1 MSLLLLYLTA
11 GVPSLQ
17 DLSLMIWGGADVIT
31 EIRSTINVTSLNHPQ
46 TIPTPSPWKNCLLW
60 NQFLVPKG
68 TGAIVSHYFFFFLY
82 YSFALFCSF
91 EKTRIHTLKIEMQS
105 KRISAWEYPSEG
117 DLWQYRAA
125 IPSIFLKIVFLY

>member
-1 MSLLLLYLTA
+1 MSLLLLCLTA

-17 DLSLMIWGGADVIT
+17 DLSLMIWGGADVIIT

-68 TGAIVSHYFFFFLY
+68 TGATVLHYFF

-91 EKTRIHTLKIEMQS
+91 EKTRIHTFKIEMQS
-105 KRISAWEYPSEG
+105 KRISAWAYPSEG
-117 DLWQYRAA
+117 DLWQYREA